1 MAKPLCS
8 RVTTAK
14 TTAAT
19 AAVPAAT
26 VRTTAVAPVVLAL
39 AVVPR
44 VLMARRPMAATSLQ
58 PPLTLAPVPS
68 ASARPR
74 LPPRP
79 KENKHVAT

>member
-8 RVTTAK
+8 RATTAK

-19 AAVPAAT
+19 AVAPAAT
-26 VRTTAVAPVVLAL
+26 ALVTAVVPVVL

-44 VLMARRPMAATSLQ
+44 VPTALRLMAATSL
-58 PPLTLAPVPS
+58 PSPLTPS
-68 ASARPR
+68 AFARLLR
-74 LPPRP
+74 LPKR